1 MPAGGVHPQ
10 QGRNLQRLQFGGGLI
25 VGIEEIIISIALAVM
40 VIMIGVMAI
49 MVVDTMMTDYHV
61 CTFVESHFPILVK
74 LFREINP
81 NQGDRK
87 SLKAVLQNEQEPNV
101 FVYYKRYHFIGF
113 YEDKTQVHVYDFESS
128 AEDVFKTLEK
138 LHGKLLSIVEV
149 L

>member
-1 MPAGGVHPQ
+1 MNAD
-10 QGRNLQRLQFGGGLI
+10 
-25 VGIEEIIISIALAVM
+25 EIFTLIALALGVFSTITLLILI
-40 VIMIGVMAI
+40 VIMLDEDFRIGSFI
-49 MVVDTMMTDYHV
+49 
-61 CTFVESHFPILVK
+61 EKHFPRVWGII
-74 LFREINP
+74 REINP

-101 FVYYKRYHFIGF
+101 FVYYKRYHFVGF